1 MAALGTS
8 LGGIVAS
15 PAARRQR
22 RRSRTKSQIRASDI
36 HQAAP
41 RRLARGRFPLEV
53 TVANA
58 PAFPAKSARSPIL
71 LSVAVP
77 VWTANERRD
86 PSALARVA
94 APESRRAPLKLNL
107 AAARLTQDIAP
118 ISMHCAPWARCC
130 GPSISHNHGLSATIR
145 RRGEKMKL
153 PLFALSF
160 ITAAVVSVSTA
171 QAQNYPWCSMVDL
184 GDEILNCGFDSL
196 EQCKASLSGGGDTCI
211 QNNTYKP
218 PPPESVSAEGAS
230 APAQVPLPPAKKAQ
244 RHSTAP
250 PAQGSAAGTGLSR

>member
-1 MAALGTS
+1 MDYQPQFVDA
-8 LGGIVAS
+8 
-15 PAARRQR
+15 
-22 RRSRTKSQIRASDI
+22 
-36 HQAAP
+36 
-41 RRLARGRFPLEV
+41 
-53 TVANA
+53 
-58 PAFPAKSARSPIL
+58 
-71 LSVAVP
+71 
-77 VWTANERRD
+77 
-86 PSALARVA
+86 
-94 APESRRAPLKLNL
+94 
-107 AAARLTQDIAP
+107 
-118 ISMHCAPWARCC
+118 
-130 GPSISHNHGLSATIR
+130 
-145 RRGEKMKL
+145 GEKMKF

-230 APAQVPLPPAKKAQ
+230 APAQAPLPPAKKAQ

-250 PAQGSAAGTGLSR
+250 PAQGSAPGAGLSR